1 MKLPNTMIVNGIVVE
16 LKDPSECQTTE
27 LGKKIFTKKS
37 TWLNRFSVLN
47 RYNRYKVL
55 VSAREKSWLRL
66 KYFIMCSVSVIVIL
80 TISSYIISQQMV
92 LYYLEKM
99 TIIIVLKIMIIVNK
113 KIISLILQI
122 IIYLKIL
129 FL

>member
-1 MKLPNTMIVNGIVVE
+1 MKLPNTTIVNGIVVE

-47 RYNRYKVL
+47 RNILISTRK
-55 VSAREKSWLRL
+55 KSWLRL
-66 KYFIMCSVSVIVIL
+66 KYFIMCSVYVIVIL

>member
-1 MKLPNTMIVNGIVVE
+1 MKLPNTTIVNGIVVE
-16 LKDPSECQTTE
+16 LKDASECQTTE

-47 RYNRYKVL
+47 RNILISTRK
-55 VSAREKSWLRL
+55 KSWLRL
-66 KYFIMCSVSVIVIL
+66 KYFIMCSVYVIVIL